1 MEPSR
6 STITALE
13 VLGALSEHVEPQYA
27 SALARR
33 LGIPRTTTY
42 RILAALVSEGYAV
55 HDSELGRYSLG
66 PAAYELAAAYQRQE
80 PLRRVSLPIIDN
92 LVDETHSSI
101 HLALL
106 RGSEVIYVVE
116 QRGIHT
122 PSLITEVG
130 VRLPAEIT
138 ASGRAM
144 LSCLSWTQVDALYPS
159 SAELSAGH
167 SNSPTS
173 TTELHAMLAET
184 RKRGWAREID
194 SVTVGWSTLAVPV
207 VDVSGYPLASLATTY
222 RTALESSQLDQAL
235 LGHLFAAA
243 RAIQYRLGAR

>member
-80 PLRRVSLPIIDN
+80 PLRRVSLPIIDH

-101 HLALL
+101 HPVSYTHLTLPTILL
-106 RGSEVIYVVE
+106 V
-116 QRGIHT
+116 
-122 PSLITEVG
+122 
-130 VRLPAEIT
+130 
-138 ASGRAM
+138 
-144 LSCLSWTQVDALYPS
+144 
-159 SAELSAGH
+159 
-167 SNSPTS
+167 
-173 TTELHAMLAET
+173 
-184 RKRGWAREID
+184 
-194 SVTVGWSTLAVPV
+194 
-207 VDVSGYPLASLATTY
+207 
-222 RTALESSQLDQAL
+222 
-235 LGHLFAAA
+235 
-243 RAIQYRLGAR
+243 

>member
-6 STITALE
+6 SALTTLE
-13 VLGALSEHVEPQYA
+13 VLGALSNCVEPQYA
-27 SALARR
+27 STLARR

-42 RILAALVSEGYAV
+42 RILAALVIKGYV
-55 HDSELGRYSLG
+55 IHDSELGRYSLG
-66 PAAYELAAAYQRQE
+66 PAAYELSAAYERQE
-80 PLRRVSLPIIDN
+80 PLRRVSLPVIDR
-92 LVDETHSSI
+92 LVDETHSSA

-106 RGSEVIYVVE
+106 RGSDVIYIVE
-116 QRGIHT
+116 QRSTHT

-138 ASGRAM
+138 ATGRSM

-173 TTELHAMLAET
+173 TAELHMMLAEI
-184 RKRGWAREID
+184 RRRGWAREID

-207 VDVSGYPLASLATTY
+207 VDVSGYPVASIATTY
-222 RTALESSQLDQAL
+222 KTALESRRLEKAL
-235 LGHLFAAA
+235 LDHLFKAAQV
-243 RAIQYRLGAR
+243 IQRRLNMH

>member
-1 MEPSR
+1 MNHLIVLPILMPAVVAS
-6 STITALE
+6 IAL
-13 VLGALSEHVEPQYA
+13 LG
-27 SALARR
+27 
-33 LGIPRTTTY
+33 
-42 RILAALVSEGYAV
+42 
-55 HDSELGRYSLG
+55 
-66 PAAYELAAAYQRQE
+66 
-80 PLRRVSLPIIDN
+80 LRR
-92 LVDETHSSI
+92 T
-101 HLALL
+101 L
-106 RGSEVIYVVE
+106 RVGRVV
-116 QRGIHT
+116 
-122 PSLITEVG
+122 
-130 VRLPAEIT
+130 
-138 ASGRAM
+138 AM